1 MLAVMP
7 VKSGL
12 RSYGG
17 LRYIS
22 KYELPNRMRS
32 ISISLFIILLCSIL
46 TFAEY
51 YNTGKI
57 LLCRDNSLIII
68 LQSVVLFN
76 LFVKIK
82 LKSRLINEL
91 SRAVFMVYLI
101 NFFVRDIINEYCF
114 AIYSADFP
122 VPFLIVFVIT
132 IFTFIFGYLLELIH
146 TRLVNFIKKRNGSN
160 RLCKENINSNAC
172 L

>member
-51 YNTGKI
+51 YNTGKM

-76 LFVKIK
+76 
-82 LKSRLINEL
+82 
-91 SRAVFMVYLI
+91 
-101 NFFVRDIINEYCF
+101 FFV
-114 AIYSADFP
+114 
-122 VPFLIVFVIT
+122 
-132 IFTFIFGYLLELIH
+132 
-146 TRLVNFIKKRNGSN
+146 
-160 RLCKENINSNAC
+160 
-172 L
+172 